1 LHPLAKISLQMLGN
15 PNSEELMQ
23 IVAAVGLMQNYA
35 AVKSLV
41 TTGIQVGHMK
51 MHLSNILAELKATVE
66 EAKEVETYFKDKVI
80 SVSEVKNYIEKLR
93 NSLLPNTSINVQ

>member
-1 LHPLAKISLQMLGN
+1 
-15 PNSEELMQ
+15 
-23 IVAAVGLMQNYA
+23 MQNYA

>member
-1 LHPLAKISLQMLGN
+1 MLGN

-80 SVSEVKNYIEKLR
+80 SVSEVKNYIDKLR
-93 NSLLPNTSINVQ
+93 NSLLSNTNINVQ

>member
-1 LHPLAKISLQMLGN
+1 
-15 PNSEELMQ
+15 MQ

>member
-1 LHPLAKISLQMLGN
+1 MLGN

>member
-1 LHPLAKISLQMLGN
+1 
-15 PNSEELMQ
+15 MQ

-51 MHLSNILAELKATVE
+51 MHLSNILAELKATVD
-66 EAKEVETYFKDKVI
+66 EAKEVENYFKDKVI
-80 SVSEVKNYIEKLR
+80 SVSEVKSYIKKLR
-93 NSLLPNTSINVQ
+93 DSLISKNKLEKI